1 MKYLNKLSSDP
12 YQSVIIPAINGKNA
26 TCVFRFLPTQ
36 SRWMIDITY
45 GDFVL
50 KGYYISCSPNFL
62 RKFRNI
68 IPFGMACLTT
78 HGFDPFSVDDFET
91 QTARL
96 YLLESADV
104 QTIESGL
111 FK

>member
-12 YQSVIIPAINGKNA
+12 YQSVTIPAINGQNA

-50 KGYYISCSPNFL
+50 KGYYISCAPNFL

-68 IPFGMACLTT
+68 IPFGIACVTT
-78 HGFDPFSVDDFET
+78 HGFDPYAVNEFSE
-91 QTARL
+91 QTSLL
-96 YLLESADV
+96 YLLDSDDV
-104 QTIESGL
+104 QTIETGL
-111 FK
+111 FQ